1 MISASSMSSRL
12 YRLCQ
17 QLGLSAN
24 TGFYREP
31 LFALAII
38 AGFAVVGVLYLLLP
52 AQDAVVAPASLLLV
66 VKWLIWAPVLEELLF
81 RGLLQGQLQQ
91 YFRSAGTIIGL
102 SRANWITSLA
112 FTGIHFVH
120 HSPLWAAGVL
130 FPSLVFG
137 YFRDRENSVLPPIVL
152 HAIYNAQM
160 LFILG

>member
-1 MISASSMSSRL
+1 MPSRI

-17 QLGLSAN
+17 DLGLSTQ

-38 AGFAVVGVLYLLLP
+38 AGFAVIGMLYLLLP
-52 AQDAVVAPASLLLV
+52 AQDVVVAPASLLIV
-66 VKWLIWAPVLEELLF
+66 FKWLIWAPLLEELLF
-81 RGLLQGQLQQ
+81 RGLLQGQLQR
-91 YFRSAGTIIGL
+91 YFQSTGPIAGL

-120 HSPLWAAGVL
+120 HPPLWAASVL

-137 YFRDRENSVLPPIVL
+137 YFRDRDNSVLPAIAL